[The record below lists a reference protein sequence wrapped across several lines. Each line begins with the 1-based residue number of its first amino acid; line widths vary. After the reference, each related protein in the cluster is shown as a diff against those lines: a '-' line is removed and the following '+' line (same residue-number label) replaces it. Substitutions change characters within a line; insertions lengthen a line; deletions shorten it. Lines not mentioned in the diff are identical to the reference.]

1 MPDLIQEHP
10 IAQQLDQYT
19 FEDLDQHLETH
30 FANLDPAK
38 LARTSPH
45 EIGLFLERLTVD
57 ERRTFLKRLSE
68 ESASDILAEMNAE
81 DSAEVLSAMREFRA
95 ARIIELL
102 DADDA
107 ADLISKL
114 EEPDKVRL
122 LARINP
128 ELAFTLRKLLRYDP
142 NTAGGVMNPE
152 VATLQTR
159 WTINTALDH
168 LRKDPQ
174 KVENLYNLY
183 ALDEKNRLAGVVPLK
198 TLIFADP
205 NMRVGDIM
213 DPKVQSIACL
223 PEVDKVSV
231 ANTMAEYNLVDLPV
245 IDEKGRLLGVVT
257 HDDVLDIVQEA
268 ATADLQQLHGAGA
281 DESVHD
287 TVWYSLKKRNP
298 WLIINLVMAFFSAYV
313 ISKFGYA
320 IERISWM
327 AAFMTVIANL
337 GGNTGAQTLAVAIRG
352 LALGEFQKGDG
363 IFICCKELLKGLLNG
378 IFIGFIGGCIAVYM
392 MHDVLMGVTV
402 FLSMALTMLLS
413 GLVAAVIP
421 IILKHFKFDP
431 AQSSYIFLTAFTD
444 IAGLFIFL
452 KLGSCFFFFF

>member
-168 LRKDPQ
+168 LQ
-174 KVENLYNLY
+174 F
-183 ALDEKNRLAGVVPLK
+183 G
-198 TLIFADP
+198 T
-205 NMRVGDIM
+205 
-213 DPKVQSIACL
+213 
-223 PEVDKVSV
+223 
-231 ANTMAEYNLVDLPV
+231 EYG
-245 IDEKGRLLGVVT
+245 E
-257 HDDVLDIVQEA
+257 
-268 ATADLQQLHGAGA
+268 
-281 DESVHD
+281 
-287 TVWYSLKKRNP
+287 
-298 WLIINLVMAFFSAYV
+298 
-313 ISKFGYA
+313 
-320 IERISWM
+320 
-327 AAFMTVIANL
+327 
-337 GGNTGAQTLAVAIRG
+337 AIR
-352 LALGEFQKGDG
+352 
-363 IFICCKELLKGLLNG
+363 
-378 IFIGFIGGCIAVYM
+378 
-392 MHDVLMGVTV
+392 
-402 FLSMALTMLLS
+402 S
-413 GLVAAVIP
+413 
-421 IILKHFKFDP
+421 
-431 AQSSYIFLTAFTD
+431 QSLPR
-444 IAGLFIFL
+444 
-452 KLGSCFFFFF
+452 

>member
-1 MPDLIQEHP
+1 MPDLIQDHP
-10 IAQQLDQYT
+10 IAQKLDQYT
-19 FEDLDQHLETH
+19 FEDLNQHLETH
-30 FANLDPAK
+30 FEHLDPAK

-45 EIGLFLERLTVD
+45 EVGLFLERLTVE
-57 ERRTFLKRLSE
+57 ERRTFLRRLSE
-68 ESASDILAEMNAE
+68 ESASDILAEMDAK

-107 ADLISKL
+107 ADLISQL
-114 EEPDKVRL
+114 DERDKVRL

-152 VATLQTR
+152 VAILRAGWTLNEA
-159 WTINTALDH
+159 IEYI
-168 LRKDPQ
+168 RKDRK

-183 ALDEKNRLAGVVPLK
+183 VLDENNRLLGVTSLK
-198 TLIFADP
+198 NLVFSDP
-205 NMRVGDIM
+205 TKTVSDIM
-213 DPKVQSIACL
+213 DPHVTSIACL

-231 ANTMAEYNLVDLPV
+231 ANTMAEYNLVDVPI
-245 IDEKGRLLGVVT
+245 IDEKSRLLGVVT

-281 DESVHD
+281 DESIHD
-287 TVWYSLKKRNP
+287 TIWYSVKKRNP
-298 WLIINLVMAFFSAYV
+298 WLIVNLIMAFFSAYV
-313 ISKFGYA
+313 ISKFGHT
-320 IERISWM
+320 IEQVSWM

-363 IFICCKELLKGLLNG
+363 IFICGKELLKGLLNG
-378 IFIGFIGGCIAVYM
+378 AFIGLLGGIIAILM
-392 MHDVLMGVTV
+392 MHDTLMGITV

-413 GLVAAVIP
+413 SLVAAIIP
-421 IILKHFKFDP
+421 LILKHFKFDP

-452 KLGSCFFFFF
+452 KLGTYFFITK